1 MIVGKSMEHHTMSD
15 DLCFYIP
22 FQFGGRT
29 IGVELLI
36 TNDTGIRLSVDQTT
50 LLSRTALSRV

>member
-1 MIVGKSMEHHTMSD
+1 MSD

-22 FQFGGRT
+22 FRFGEHE

-36 TNDTGIRLSVDQTT
+36 TNDTGIRLSIDQTT